1 MDIFL
6 KVTAGVIVAVILSLT
21 LSKNGKDV
29 ALLLTISVCAIV
41 MMTSLS
47 YLIPVLEFGRRL
59 MQLGQLNSDLL
70 NVLFK
75 VVGIGFISQFSVYI
89 CMDAGNH
96 ALGKTLQILTSA
108 VILCISVPLLEEV
121 IEVLEGILGEV

>member
-47 YLIPVLEFGRRL
+47 YLKPVLEFGRRL

-121 IEVLEGILGEV
+121 IEVLEGILGAV